1 MARKYRQK
9 KRPMRRMY
17 RRKASARLAPK
28 TAIAVRKIVK
38 SQMNQVVETKAV
50 DYITEAIILN
60 HNTPQTID
68 NDLFYSSHGVADYTG
83 SQASVGTSFG
93 NRIGDSIYAKAASLK
108 MFFDQYNDRPNLV
121 FRITVLRIKAGAN
134 IITPA
139 SNAFAHPQT
148 TNYLM
153 APVDT
158 ENNLLY
164 HPAPVVMDR
173 RFTVNYGT
181 SITPPAKSCH
191 TFRQFFVK
199 VNKKL
204 KFNSNQPN
212 TVGPFAIQVIL
223 TAYDS
228 YGSLIT
234 DNVCRVMYSRRA
246 WYQDA

>member
-1 MARKYRQK
+1 MAGK
-9 KRPMRRMY
+9 KQY
-17 RRKASARLAPK
+17 RRKAPRKYKSKSK
-28 TAIAVRKIVK
+28 TSLVSTVKAIVNR
-38 SQMNQVVETKAV
+38 SMNKVVETKAV

-60 HNTPQTID
+60 HNVPQTID
-68 NDLFYSSHGVADYTG
+68 NDLFYSSHGVADYAG
-83 SQASVGTSFG
+83 SQASVGVTFG
-93 NRIGDSIYAKAASLK
+93 NRLGDSIYAKAASLK

-121 FRITVLRIKAGAN
+121 FRITVLRIKSGAN

-158 ENNLLY
+158 ENLLLY
-164 HPAPVVMDR
+164 HPAPVVIDK

-191 TFRQFFVK
+191 VFKQFFIK
-199 VNKKL
+199 INKKL
-204 KFNSNQPN
+204 KFNASQPN
-212 TVGPFAIQVIL
+212 AVGPYTIQVIL

-234 DNVCRVMYSRRA
+234 DNVCRVMYARRA